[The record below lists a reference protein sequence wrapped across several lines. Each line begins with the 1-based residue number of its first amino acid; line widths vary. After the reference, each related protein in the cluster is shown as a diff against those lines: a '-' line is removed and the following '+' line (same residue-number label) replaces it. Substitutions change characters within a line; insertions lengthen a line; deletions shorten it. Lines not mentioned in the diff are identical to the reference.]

1 MSQINVRRVRE
12 MTKNAVGT
20 LVPQISAVRQL
31 NRMVMASMLFEDNF
45 YLDGQSHYDLVKQ
58 LSRTVNPEDVAKIA
72 IRARI
77 DMKLRHVPL
86 VLVRELARI
95 GKLKAET
102 LTTII
107 QRPDEI
113 TEFVAHYWKDKKEPF
128 SNQVKKGL
136 AACFHKFTEYQL
148 AKYNKSGKAISLRD
162 VLFMTHAK
170 PQSIEQE
177 QLFKRIADD
186 TLETPDTWEVALS
199 TGANKRET
207 FTRLITEHKLGALA
221 FIRNL
226 RGMLEAKVDES
237 MIRKYAAV
245 LNVDKV
251 LPFRF
256 IAAARIVPQL
266 EDMLESMMFRALVNQ
281 PKLPGKT
288 VLLVDVS
295 GSMDQKISNKSD
307 LTRFDAAAALAVL
320 CRELC
325 EEVEIYTFSYNSVRV
340 APRRGFALVEALD
353 SSQPHMGTQLGTS
366 VREVN
371 AASAYD
377 RIVVFTDEQS
387 YDVPPS
393 PKGKGYM
400 INVATNQYGVN
411 RKDWLEINGF
421 SEKIFDFIKEVE
433 NTTD

>member
-1 MSQINVRRVRE
+1 MSQLNIRRVRE
-12 MTKNAVGT
+12 MTENAVGT
-20 LVPQISAVRQL
+20 KVPQISPARQL
-31 NRMVMASMLFEDNF
+31 NRMVMASMLFEDTF
-45 YLDGQSHYDLVKQ
+45 YLDGQSHYALVKQ
-58 LSRTVNPEDVAKIA
+58 LSSVVDPKVVADLA
-72 IRARI
+72 IRART

-102 LTTII
+102 LTAII

-113 TEFVAHYWKDKKEPF
+113 MEFVAHYWKDQKEPL

-136 AACFHKFTEYQL
+136 AACFHKFNEYQL
-148 AKYNKSGKAISLRD
+148 AKYNKSGKVVSMRD

-170 PQSIEQE
+170 PHSAEQE
-177 QLFKRIADD
+177 MLFKRIADN

-199 TGANKRET
+199 SGADKRET
-207 FTRLITEHKLGALA
+207 FTRLMSEHKLGALA
-221 FIRNL
+221 FLRNL
-226 RGMLEAKVDES
+226 RGMLEARVDELV
-237 MIRKYAAV
+237 IRQYAAV

-266 EDMLESMMFRALVNQ
+266 EDMLESMMYRALVDQ
-281 PKLPGKT
+281 PKLSGKT
-288 VLLVDVS
+288 VLMVDVS
-295 GSMDQKISNKSD
+295 GSMDYKISGKSD

-325 EEVEIYTFSYNSVRV
+325 EQVEVYTFSNKAVRV
-340 APRRGFALVEALD
+340 APRRGFALVEALR
-353 SSQPHMGTQLGTS
+353 SSQPHEGTQLGIA

-371 AASAYD
+371 ARCGYD

-387 YDVPPS
+387 YDVPPA

-411 RKDWLEINGF
+411 HRDWLEINGF